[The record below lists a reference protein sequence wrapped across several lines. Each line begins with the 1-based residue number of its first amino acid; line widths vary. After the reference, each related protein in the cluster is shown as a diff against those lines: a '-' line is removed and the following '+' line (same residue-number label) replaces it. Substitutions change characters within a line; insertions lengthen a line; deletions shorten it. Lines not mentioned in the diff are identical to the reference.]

1 MAVIG
6 LQVQETPHP
15 ADHVK
20 DWTPEMRYK
29 RVMVGGGVTQWGN
42 ICITHSKKGGL
53 LIGPKQICKMPACP
67 LFRSLLISQSLI
79 RAMPDKTDGP
89 CIP

>member
-6 LQVQETPHP
+6 LQIQETPHP

-29 RVMVGGGVTQWGN
+29 RVMVGGGSGTQWGN
-42 ICITHSKKGGL
+42 ICITHSKKGGGGCSSDL
-53 LIGPKQICKMPACP
+53 N
-67 LFRSLLISQSLI
+67 RSVRCLHAHYS
-79 RAMPDKTDGP
+79 DHY
-89 CIP
+89 